1 MNSTKDYT
9 NNSRSA
15 AFSQT
20 FNLPCK
26 RAVYL
31 FSLFDFIMKYRAE
44 RVTAIWWLLRI
55 LLKLIT
61 IIFKEQ
67 IRREKSRCEHLY
79 SLLLFL
85 KIRTAHQW
93 CDAICRQL
101 LSNGFSLW
109 SRWKQILSKKQKGIT
124 SVEKK
129 KYIYIFDCNSMTELT
144 AWKWRKQ
151 QPRAKGKGR
160 SGDFWRMQLSFA
172 FLHSYHPKPNFS
184 FGFPSSARLIK

>member
-20 FNLPCK
+20 FNFPCK

-44 RVTAIWWLLRI
+44 RVTAIWRLLRI

-67 IRREKSRCEHLY
+67 IRREESRCEHLY

-85 KIRTAHQW
+85 KIHTAHQW

-129 KYIYIFDCNSMTELT
+129 YIYIYVWL
-144 AWKWRKQ
+144 
-151 QPRAKGKGR
+151 
-160 SGDFWRMQLSFA
+160 
-172 FLHSYHPKPNFS
+172 
-184 FGFPSSARLIK
+184 